1 MYSHAP
7 SLVIVVAVAENGVIG
22 CHGDLPWH
30 LPADLKRVRHLT
42 LGKPLIMGRKT
53 FESIGR
59 PLPGR
64 QTIVLTKDQK
74 FSPPG
79 VVVSATFDEALQKGK
94 QIALSMKADEVIVF
108 GGALVYEYALPIA
121 EKIYKTE
128 VHICPVG
135 DTYFPEYNMDD
146 WSETERRYVAA
157 SGTMD
162 IAHSYVCLKRSKTNK
177 GH

>member
-1 MYSHAP
+1 MHSRVP

-22 CHGDLPWH
+22 SQGDLPWH
-30 LPADLKRVRHLT
+30 LPEDLKRVRHLT

-64 QTIVLTKDQK
+64 ETIVLTRDQK
-74 FSPPG
+74 FSPSG
-79 VVVSATFDEALQKGK
+79 VIVSRTFDEALRRGK
-94 QIALSMKADEVIVF
+94 QIALSMKANEVIVF
-108 GGALVYEYALPIA
+108 GGALVYEYALPLA

-135 DTYFPEYNMDD
+135 DTYFPEHNLDE
-146 WSETERRYVAA
+146 WSETERRYIAA
-157 SGTMD
+157 SGTMN
-162 IAHSYVCLKRSKTNK
+162 IAHSYVCLQRSKIK
-177 GH
+177 